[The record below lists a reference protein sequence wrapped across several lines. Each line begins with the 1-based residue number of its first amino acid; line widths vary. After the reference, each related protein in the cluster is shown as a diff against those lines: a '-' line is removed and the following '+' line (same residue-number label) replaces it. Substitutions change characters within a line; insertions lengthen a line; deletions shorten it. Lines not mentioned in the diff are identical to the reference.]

1 MPTKVGI
8 EPEAH
13 VAALEAPVAAWT
25 RTETKSRIAENISF
39 IYISKNA
46 LLMFPTLS
54 RLTMLRSEPT
64 DKWNASA
71 MARPLTLGEVSMTR
85 RIHSSD
91 KRPLMVLENVCAAGW
106 EVSC

>member
-1 MPTKVGI
+1 
-8 EPEAH
+8 
-13 VAALEAPVAAWT
+13 
-25 RTETKSRIAENISF
+25 
-39 IYISKNA
+39 
-46 LLMFPTLS
+46 MFPMLY

-91 KRPLMVLENVCAAGW
+91 KRPPMLLENVCAASW
-106 EVSC
+106 EVSCSTFAFCRERQALQAPSPAGGAPCEPQPRR